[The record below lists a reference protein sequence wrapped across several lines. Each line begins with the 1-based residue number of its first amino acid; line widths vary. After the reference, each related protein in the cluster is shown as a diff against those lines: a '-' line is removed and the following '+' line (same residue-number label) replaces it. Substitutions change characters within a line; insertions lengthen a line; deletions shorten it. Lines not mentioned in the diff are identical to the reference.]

1 MKNKFYFLSLFVLI
15 PLLLCAQTLEGLS
28 LGDITFVKP
37 SPDMTMASRS
47 LRMRLS
53 TEKIPS
59 DFYTKVG
66 GVAFIQTAT
75 PTFDIK
81 SLKLNCNLVE
91 NNANVVING
100 HTYQIPLEVWQ
111 LQPIVEFVDD
121 HNNAAITIYGDEDSR
136 IKMHEAFLDKLIG
149 LRLLQTDLLPII
161 GMHNQYKYPVYDD
174 GEYIMTPQEK
184 QTYHDLHVQGL
195 ADYSEWVDA
204 HKDWVNAYNNIYDS
218 VSNILGNILGVE
230 LPAEINS
237 NKMLDKEGIEA
248 ISADLTKIDPSA
260 ADYRE
265 LETFYAGLR
274 NTFLLSNECNK
285 YEQLENVSSPTD
297 YINYI
302 FSSVLEERNTY
313 IYTDF
318 DQAITFS
325 IDNSSGVIDFE
336 GKPYYRFA
344 AIEKSSTDTI
354 VTEATNLTN
363 YLKEEGTVSIYWSNP
378 LIYHESETI
387 CQWSAFFRYVKQN
400 HPTVW
405 QDFKK
410 HVKSLTYDAPYVW
423 TPINYESN
431 QQDLINI
438 YETIMNG
445 LINNYE

>member
-15 PLLLCAQTLEGLS
+15 PLLLCAQTLEGLH
-28 LGDITFVKP
+28 LGDLKFVKP
-37 SPDMTMASRS
+37 SPDMTIASRS

-59 DFYTKVG
+59 NFYTKVG

-100 HTYQIPLEVWQ
+100 NTYQIPLEVWQ

-149 LRLLQTDLLPII
+149 LRLLQTDLLLTNILGI
-161 GMHNQYKYPVYDD
+161 QNLGKYPAYAD
-174 GEYIMTPQEK
+174 GEYIMTNTEK
-184 QTYHDLHVQGL
+184 HTYHNLHVQGL
-195 ADYSEWVDA
+195 SDYSKWVED
-204 HKDWVNAYNNIYDS
+204 HNEQGINYNLEPM
-218 VSNILGNILGVE
+218 SNLLS
-230 LPAEINS
+230 EINPDVNYS
-237 NKMLDKEGIEA
+237 LGKDE
-248 ISADLTKIDPSA
+248 
-260 ADYRE
+260 E
-265 LETFYAGLR
+265 LEVVYTGLR
-274 NTFLLSNECNK
+274 GVFQLSSIL
-285 YEQLENVSSPTD
+285 EQLINLMQLFTDNNDIENISSSID
-297 YINYI
+297 YSNYI
-302 FSSVLEERNTY
+302 WNFANEKQNTY

-318 DQAITFS
+318 DQDITFS
-325 IDNSSGVIDFE
+325 LDNSSGLIHFD

-344 AIEKSSTDTI
+344 VIEESSTDTV
-354 VTEATNLTN
+354 VTEATYLTD
-363 YLKEEGTVSIYWSNP
+363 YLKNGGSVSIYWNNP

-405 QDFKK
+405 HNFKK
-410 HVKSLTYDAPYVW
+410 QVKSLTYDAPYVW

>member
-75 PTFDIK
+75 PTFDVK
-81 SLKLNCNLVE
+81 SLKLDCNLAE
-91 NNANVVING
+91 NNAYTTING

-149 LRLLQTDLLPII
+149 LRLLQTDLLPSL
-161 GMHNQYKYPVYDD
+161 GMHNQGKYPVFDN
-174 GEYIMTPQEK
+174 GEYIMTQTEK
-184 QTYHDLHVQGL
+184 HTYHNLHIQGL
-195 ADYSEWVDA
+195 SDLEA
-204 HKDWVNAYNNIYDS
+204 HKDRLDS
-218 VSNILGNILGVE
+218 VYNMLRDILGPE
-230 LPAEINS
+230 LTNEMIYQI
-237 NKMLDKEGIEA
+237 KEHIETL
-248 ISADLTKIDPSA
+248 SADLGKIDPST
-260 ADYRE
+260 ADYKE
-265 LETFYAGLR
+265 LETFYAELR
-274 NTFLLSNECNK
+274 ILLLSNA
-285 YEQLENVSSPTD
+285 SSVID
-297 YINYI
+297 YLNHI
-302 FSSVLEERNTY
+302 FNSVLEGQNTY

-318 DQAITFS
+318 DQDITFNL
-325 IDNSSGVIDFE
+325 DNSTGLIKFD

-363 YLKEEGTVSIYWSNP
+363 YLKEEGAVFIYWSNP

-400 HPTVW
+400 HPMVW

-410 HVKSLTYDAPYVW
+410 QVKSLTYDAPYVW

>member
-75 PTFDIK
+75 PTFDVK
-81 SLKLNCNLVE
+81 SLKLDCNLAE
-91 NNANVVING
+91 NNAYTTING

-149 LRLLQTDLLPII
+149 LRLLQTDLLPSL
-161 GMHNQYKYPVYDD
+161 GMHNQGKYPVFDN
-174 GEYIMTPQEK
+174 GEYIMTQTEK
-184 QTYHDLHVQGL
+184 HTYHNLHIQGL
-195 ADYSEWVDA
+195 SDMLRD
-204 HKDWVNAYNNIYDS
+204 
-218 VSNILGNILGVE
+218 ILGPE
-230 LPAEINS
+230 LTNEMIYQI
-237 NKMLDKEGIEA
+237 KEHIETL
-248 ISADLTKIDPSA
+248 SADLGKIDPST
-260 ADYRE
+260 ADYKE
-265 LETFYAGLR
+265 LETFYAELR
-274 NTFLLSNECNK
+274 ILLLSNA
-285 YEQLENVSSPTD
+285 SSVID
-297 YINYI
+297 YLNHI
-302 FSSVLEERNTY
+302 FNSVLEGQNTY

-318 DQAITFS
+318 DQDITFNL
-325 IDNSSGVIDFE
+325 DNSTGLIKFD

-354 VTEATNLTN
+354 VTEVTNLTN
-363 YLKEEGTVSIYWSNP
+363 YLKEEGAVFIYWSNP

-400 HPTVW
+400 HPMVW

-410 HVKSLTYDAPYVW
+410 QVKSLTYDAPYVW

>member
-75 PTFDIK
+75 PTFDVK
-81 SLKLNCNLVE
+81 SLKLDCNLAE
-91 NNANVVING
+91 NNAYTTING

-149 LRLLQTDLLPII
+149 LRLLQTDLLPSL
-161 GMHNQYKYPVYDD
+161 GMHNQGKYPVFDN
-174 GEYIMTPQEK
+174 GEYIMTQTEK
-184 QTYHDLHVQGL
+184 HTYHNLHIQGL
-195 ADYSEWVDA
+195 SDMLRD
-204 HKDWVNAYNNIYDS
+204 
-218 VSNILGNILGVE
+218 ILGPE
-230 LPAEINS
+230 LTNEMIYQI
-237 NKMLDKEGIEA
+237 KEHIETL
-248 ISADLTKIDPSA
+248 SADLGKIDPST
-260 ADYRE
+260 ADYKE
-265 LETFYAGLR
+265 LETFYAELR
-274 NTFLLSNECNK
+274 ILLLSNA
-285 YEQLENVSSPTD
+285 SSVID
-297 YINYI
+297 YLNHI
-302 FSSVLEERNTY
+302 FNSVLEGQNTY

-318 DQAITFS
+318 DQDITFNP
-325 IDNSSGVIDFE
+325 DNSIGLIKGD

-354 VTEATNLTN
+354 VTEVTNLTN
-363 YLKEEGTVSIYWSNP
+363 YLKEEGAVFIYWSNP

-400 HPTVW
+400 HPMVW

-410 HVKSLTYDAPYVW
+410 QVKSLTYDAPYVW

>member
-81 SLKLNCNLVE
+81 SLQLNCNLVE

-100 HTYQIPLEVWQ
+100 NTYQIPLEVWQ

-184 QTYHDLHVQGL
+184 KTYHDLHVQGL

-218 VSNILGNILGVE
+218 VSNILGNIHGVE

-237 NKMLDKEGIEA
+237 YKMLDKEGIEA

-274 NTFLLSNECNK
+274 NTFLLSNA
-285 YEQLENVSSPTD
+285 SSVID
-297 YINYI
+297 YLNHI
-302 FSSVLEERNTY
+302 FNSVLEGQNTY

-318 DQAITFS
+318 DQDITFNL
-325 IDNSSGVIDFE
+325 DNSTGLIKFD

-354 VTEATNLTN
+354 VTEVTNLTN
-363 YLKEEGTVSIYWSNP
+363 YLKNEGAVFIYWSNP

-405 QDFKK
+405 HNFKK
-410 HVKSLTYDAPYVW
+410 HVNLLTYDAPYVW

-438 YETIMNG
+438 YYETIMNG

>member
-75 PTFDIK
+75 PTFDVK
-81 SLKLNCNLVE
+81 SLKLDCNLAE
-91 NNANVVING
+91 NNAYTTING

-149 LRLLQTDLLPII
+149 LRLLQTDLLPSL
-161 GMHNQYKYPVYDD
+161 GMHNQGKYPVFDN
-174 GEYIMTPQEK
+174 GEYIMTQTEK
-184 QTYHDLHVQGL
+184 HTYHNLHIQGL
-195 ADYSEWVDA
+195 SDMLRD
-204 HKDWVNAYNNIYDS
+204 
-218 VSNILGNILGVE
+218 ILGPE
-230 LPAEINS
+230 LTNEMIYQI
-237 NKMLDKEGIEA
+237 KEHIETL
-248 ISADLTKIDPSA
+248 SADLGKIDPST
-260 ADYRE
+260 ADYKE
-265 LETFYAGLR
+265 LETFYAELR
-274 NTFLLSNECNK
+274 ILLLSNA
-285 YEQLENVSSPTD
+285 SSVID
-297 YINYI
+297 YLNHI
-302 FSSVLEERNTY
+302 FNSVLEGQNTY

-318 DQAITFS
+318 DQDITFNL
-325 IDNSSGVIDFE
+325 DNSTGLIKFD

-363 YLKEEGTVSIYWSNP
+363 YLKEEGAVFIYWSNP

-400 HPTVW
+400 HPMVW

-410 HVKSLTYDAPYVW
+410 QVKSLTYDAPYVW